1 MATAL
6 PLVGNRDVQARM
18 VQVADGGRLHHA
30 CLFEGPEGVGKRTF
44 ALWLARYVNCEAAT
58 RPCGSCRSCTLL
70 LAGTH
75 PDLIVIG
82 PDPERATAV
91 ISVQQAQ
98 ELLGTLK
105 LQRHSA
111 RHRFVILDPAD
122 LLNDES
128 ANTLLKTL
136 EEPPAGTHF
145 FLITA
150 RVASLLP
157 TIRSRTQR
165 IRFGPVGRAAMADW
179 GQGRGL
185 DATILAAAAGSPG
198 LALRLAAGEAET
210 RATLRAAVL
219 GAIGQPLGK
228 LFAFTEA
235 EGKRDG
241 GVNHAALA
249 VDVVEEL
256 LRDTVY
262 AANGKEPSGA
272 DPDANE
278 QLRAWSAALWPGGN
292 ARMSQAVA
300 VARDRLHLNVNGRV
314 VLEAL
319 LAQLNLELSA
329 ATPR

>member
-1 MATAL
+1 
-6 PLVGNRDVQARM
+6 M

-44 ALWLARYVNCEAAT
+44 ALWLARYVNCDAAT
-58 RPCGSCRSCTLL
+58 RPCGSCRSCSLL

-75 PDLIVIG
+75 PDLIVVG

-98 ELLGTLK
+98 ELVGGLK
-105 LQRHSA
+105 LKRHSA

-122 LLNDES
+122 LLNDEA
-128 ANTLLKTL
+128 ANALLKTL
-136 EEPPAGTHF
+136 EEPPTGTHF
-145 FLITA
+145 VLITA

-165 IRFGPVGRAAMADW
+165 IRFGPVARAALTEW

-185 DATILAAAAGSPG
+185 DATTLAAADGSPG
-198 LALRLAAGEAET
+198 LAVRLAGGEGQA
-210 RATLRAAVL
+210 RAALRTAVL
-219 GAIGQPLGK
+219 GAIGQPLGT

-235 EGKRDG
+235 EGKRDA

-262 AANGKEPSGA
+262 LANGKAVGDA
-272 DPDANE
+272 DADT
-278 QLRAWSAALWPGGN
+278 QDRLRAWSAALWPGGN
-292 ARMSQAVA
+292 ARMSEAVA
-300 VARDRLHLNVNGRV
+300 VARDRLYLNVNGRV

-319 LAQLNLELSA
+319 LTRLNLELSA
-329 ATPR
+329 TPLR